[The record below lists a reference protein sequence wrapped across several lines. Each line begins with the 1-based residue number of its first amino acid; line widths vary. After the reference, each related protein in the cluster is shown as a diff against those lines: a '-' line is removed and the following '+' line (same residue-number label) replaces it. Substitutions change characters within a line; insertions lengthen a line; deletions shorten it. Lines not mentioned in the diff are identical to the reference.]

1 MSPFAAPCL
10 ESNSLKSV
18 PPAPRG
24 SLGYALI
31 IRLIGGPLIAIEL
44 TRLFGFEGNM
54 AAILILG
61 AASPTAVN
69 TALLAHEFKAD
80 SRFASAAMSY
90 FSIAASLVVTLLLA
104 ILR

>member
-1 MSPFAAPCL
+1 
-10 ESNSLKSV
+10 
-18 PPAPRG
+18 
-24 SLGYALI
+24 
-31 IRLIGGPLIAIEL
+31 
-44 TRLFGFEGNM
+44 M

-90 FSIAASLVVTLLLA
+90 LSIAASLVVTLLLA